1 MREADMSEEDCS
13 HVWEM
18 VNVASGMIV
27 MKKCFHC
34 NKVSTCFCFHDKA
47 PLEESHEGD
56 HFWDFREAD
65 PTFHFDLKCTK
76 CGTLV
81 KFDELVGL
89 VTCVGC
95 DEKCRVYE
103 LRRQL
108 EPEGVSVVIAL
119 GRRPID
125 ERKQLPA
132 EKIAVLQEYFDEQ
145 ADSLKSKI
153 KVVPHEMVRN
163 IASCYAEV
171 IKDRDCLF
179 AAAPNNAE
187 RK

>member
-1 MREADMSEEDCS
+1 MSEEKCS
-13 HVWEM
+13 HLWEM
-18 VNVASGMIV
+18 VNVAGGLIV

-47 PLEESHEGD
+47 PLEESHEEG
-56 HFWDFREAD
+56 HFWDFMEAE
-65 PTFHFDLKCTK
+65 PAFHFDLKCTK
-76 CGTLV
+76 CGAVV

-95 DEKCRVYE
+95 DEKCRVCE
-103 LRRQL
+103 LRREL
-108 EPEGVSVVIAL
+108 EPDGVSVVIAL

-132 EKIAVLQEYFDEQ
+132 EKITVLQEYFDGQ

-171 IKDRDCLF
+171 IRDRDCLF
-179 AAAPNNAE
+179 AAAPDNAG